1 MEYMKNTTWLPYI
14 QRQQCQCRW
23 PWAGAWCVLLLL
35 LVAALTV
42 ASVVEDE
49 VYAALEQTVRAG
61 VHMQTVSDAR
71 AFLQHFPH
79 SAKRS
84 QVQFW
89 LAEALY
95 ATRAYRDAAVVY
107 QELLS
112 HTPTDRQVA
121 PVLRQ
126 LGLSYLHSHDYNA
139 AVTAFTRWL
148 ELFPGLQESPQI
160 VFHLASSYF
169 AQGRFAEALPLY
181 QHLLQEANAS
191 VAVSM
196 VHLRLGDCYFFQQ
209 QLAAAQQ
216 QYQRLLQAFPQS
228 EEALQAAYQL
238 GAVALAQ
245 KQFDTARQHFQSVIQ
260 AKAPPA
266 LLLQA
271 QHALAWVFYH
281 QGQVA
286 QAVGH
291 LREQRLLATPAA
303 AETVLAQAY
312 ELLLLESYHDA
323 LPLLRQVV
331 QSGHDTE
338 REPWL
343 LWLLAQAY
351 EGSGALGQALRVL
364 DEFVER
370 FSQHA
375 RVAAA
380 HRWRADLLL
389 RQRDAS
395 AALLAYRTAVSVA
408 VEDDQAERAL
418 WAMGEL
424 YQEQH
429 ALAEAIAVWQH
440 FLLTFPLSPRRVEVQ
455 LRLGAVLVQQGAIA
469 QAVALYNDLLR
480 LSLERHQQ
488 LQTQW
493 QLAWAHLK
501 GGAQQ
506 KALELFGNLVE
517 AAPGTDVLRRARFWR
532 GWLWQQQ
539 GRHEAS
545 STEWQTLLLLEPPG
559 ARRGEVLWR
568 LGTAL
573 MALKQYKGARD
584 ALAQVVTEYPLE
596 PYASLATWRLQQCL
610 LELQQPREALNYVPG
625 FLRHDPLGFFNLAKQ
640 FAQGEQLF
648 RAKHYEQAR
657 QVFRHIMEQP
667 FGLLLTDDAEFMI
680 AESYLAEGE
689 PRRALRHYRAV
700 TQQYAHSNVA
710 PLAYSRVGVIL
721 ADAEQYGAAAHAL
734 EQAMQQATDVH
745 MRAQAAYQLGKA
757 YMALDQ
763 GNAALTVFRE
773 LVHGGLAP
781 SATDPERLNLGL
793 MLQRLGDHEQA
804 LLAFRHV
811 LQRSPPVPELI
822 RAEAQFW
829 IAETHQL
836 HGDASAALA
845 AYQEV
850 AQRYAQHR
858 MWSLTA
864 LFRAGEIYEALQQ
877 YPQAIAMYQ
886 RVATADPH
894 DKQGRMAAERVK
906 YLKAKIA
913 KTSAQEG

>member
-1 MEYMKNTTWLPYI
+1 MKNKTFPLHIPP
-14 QRQQCQCRW
+14 QQYRCRW
-23 PWAGAWCVLLLL
+23 PWIGSWGALLLL
-35 LVAALTV
+35 LGAALTM
-42 ASVVEDE
+42 ASMVEDE
-49 VYAALEQTVRAG
+49 VYTTLEQTVQAG
-61 VHMQTVSDAR
+61 VHVQIVSDAR
-71 AFLQHFPH
+71 AFLQHFPR

-84 QVQFW
+84 QVQLW

-95 ATRAYRDAAVVY
+95 ATRAYREAAVVY
-107 QELLS
+107 QELLQ
-112 HTPTDRQVA
+112 HMPTDRLA
-121 PVLRQ
+121 ARVLRQ
-126 LGLSYLHSHDYNA
+126 LGLSYLHSQEYNA
-139 AVTAFTRWL
+139 AVTTFTQWL
-148 ELFPGLQESPQI
+148 EQYPGSQESPQI
-160 VFHLASSYF
+160 VFYLANSYF
-169 AQGRFAEALPLY
+169 ALSRFAEAFPLY
-181 QHLLQEANAS
+181 QQLLQETDLP
-191 VAVSM
+191 VAVTT

-209 QLAAAQQ
+209 QFAAAQQ
-216 QYQRLLQAFPQS
+216 QYQRLLQEFPQS
-228 EEALQAAYQL
+228 EAALQATYQL

-245 KQFDTARQHFQSVIQ
+245 KQFGTARQHFQSVVQ

-271 QHALAWVFYH
+271 QHALAWAFYH

-291 LREQRLLATPAA
+291 LRQQRLLATPPA

-312 ELLLLESYHDA
+312 DLLLLESYQEG
-323 LPLLRQVV
+323 LPLLRQVE
-331 QSGHDTE
+331 QSGHDTA
-338 REPWL
+338 RESWL

-351 EGSGALGQALRVL
+351 DGSGALGQALRVL

-370 FSQHA
+370 FPRHA
-375 RVAAA
+375 RVAEA

-389 RQRDAS
+389 RQRDTS
-395 AALLAYRTAVSVA
+395 AAFLAYWTTVSVA
-408 VEDDQAERAL
+408 VEDEQAERAL

-424 YQEQH
+424 YQEQR
-429 ALAEAIAVWQH
+429 ALADAIAVWQH

-455 LRLGAVLVQQGAIA
+455 LRLGAAFVQQGAIA

-501 GGAQQ
+501 GGEQQ
-506 KALELFGNLVE
+506 KALELLSNLIE

-539 GRHEAS
+539 GRYEAS
-545 STEWQTLLLLEPPG
+545 STEWQALLLLEPPG

-573 MALKQYKGARD
+573 MALKQYKEARE
-584 ALAQVVTEYPLE
+584 ALEQVVTEHPLE
-596 PYASLATWRLQQCL
+596 PYASLATWRLQHCL
-610 LELQQPREALNYVPG
+610 LELQQSQEALNYVPG
-625 FLRHDPLGFFNLAKQ
+625 FLAHDPLGFFSLAKR

-648 RAKHYEQAR
+648 RAKHYQQAR
-657 QVFRHIMEQP
+657 QIFRHVMEQP
-667 FGLLLTDDAEFMI
+667 FGHVLADDAEFMV
-680 AESYLAEGE
+680 AESHFAEGDT
-689 PRRALRHYRAV
+689 RRALRHYRAV
-700 TQQYAHSNVA
+700 TQQYAQSNVA
-710 PLAYSRVGVIL
+710 PLAYFRAGGIL
-721 ADAEQYGAAAHAL
+721 AEAEQYGAAAHAL
-734 EQAMQQATDVH
+734 EQAVQRATDVH
-745 MRAQAAYQLGKA
+745 MRGQAAYQLGKA
-757 YMALDQ
+757 YMALEQRD
-763 GNAALTVFRE
+763 AALTVFRG

-793 MLQRLGDHEQA
+793 MLQQLGDYEQA

-811 LQRSPPVPELI
+811 LQRSPPAPELI

-836 HGDASAALA
+836 RGDSSAALV

-877 YPQAIAMYQ
+877 YAQAIAMFQ
-886 RVATADPH
+886 RVATVDPH
-894 DKQGRMAAERVK
+894 DKQGRIAAERVK
-906 YLKAKIA
+906 YLKARIL

>member
-1 MEYMKNTTWLPYI
+1 ML
-14 QRQQCQCRW
+14 
-23 PWAGAWCVLLLL
+23 G
-35 LVAALTV
+35 AALTV

-49 VYAALEQTVRAG
+49 VYTAVERTVQAG
-61 VHMQTVSDAR
+61 IPIQTVSEAR
-71 AFLQHFPH
+71 AFLQHFPR
-79 SAKRS
+79 SVKRS

-95 ATRAYRDAAVVY
+95 ATRAYRPAAVVY
-107 QELLS
+107 QELLPS
-112 HTPTDRQVA
+112 MPTDRQA
-121 PVLRQ
+121 ATVLRQ
-126 LGLSYLHSHDYNA
+126 LGLSYLHSHGYNA
-139 AVTAFTRWL
+139 AVTTFTHWL
-148 ELFPGLQESPQI
+148 ERFPGFPESPQI
-160 VFHLASSYF
+160 VFYLASSYF
-169 AQGRFAEALPLY
+169 AQSRFAEALPLY
-181 QHLLQEANAS
+181 QQLLQETDIPVT
-191 VAVSM
+191 VAT

-209 QLAAAQQ
+209 QFAAAQQ
-216 QYQRLLQAFPQS
+216 QYQRLLQEFPQR

-245 KQFDTARQHFQSVIQ
+245 KQFDMARQHFQSVVQ

-271 QHALAWVFYH
+271 QHALAWVFSH

-286 QAVGH
+286 QAVGY
-291 LREQRLLATPAA
+291 LQQQRLLATPPA
-303 AETVLAQAY
+303 AETALTQAY
-312 ELLLLESYHDA
+312 DLLLLESFQDA
-323 LPLLRQVV
+323 LPLLRQMV
-331 QSGHDTE
+331 QSAHDTE

-343 LWLLAQAY
+343 LWLLVQAY
-351 EGSGALGQALRVL
+351 EGSGALDQALRSL
-364 DEFVER
+364 DAFVER
-370 FSQHA
+370 FPRHA
-375 RVAAA
+375 RVAEA

-395 AALLAYRTAVSVA
+395 ATFLAYRTTVSVA
-408 VEDDQAERAL
+408 VEDEQAERAL

-424 YQEQH
+424 YQEQR

-455 LRLGAVLVQQGAIA
+455 LRLGAAFVQQGAIA
-469 QAVALYNDLLR
+469 QAVTLYNDLLR

-493 QLAWAHLK
+493 QFAWAHLK
-501 GGAQQ
+501 GGEQQ
-506 KALELFGNLVE
+506 KALALFGNLIE
-517 AAPGTDVLRRARFWR
+517 AAPGTDVVRLARFWR
-532 GWLWQQQ
+532 GWLLQQQ
-539 GRHEAS
+539 GRYEAS
-545 STEWQTLLLLEPPG
+545 STEWHTLLLLEPPG

-573 MALKQYKGARD
+573 MALRQYKDARD
-584 ALAQVVTEYPLE
+584 ALEQVVTGYALE
-596 PYASLATWRLQQCL
+596 PYAYLATWQLQQCL

-625 FLRHDPLGFFNLAKQ
+625 FPTHDPLGFFSLAKQ

-648 RAKHYEQAR
+648 RAKHYQQAR
-657 QVFRHIMEQP
+657 QVFQHVMEQP
-667 FGLLLTDDAEFMI
+667 FGLILTDDAEFMI

-700 TQQYAHSNVA
+700 TQQYEHSNVV
-710 PLAYSRVGVIL
+710 PLAYYRAGVIL
-721 ADAEQYGAAAHAL
+721 AEAEQYGAAAHAL
-734 EQAMQQATDVH
+734 EQAVQQATDVH
-745 MRAQAAYQLGKA
+745 LRGQAAYQLGKA

-763 GNAALTVFRE
+763 GDAALTVFRG
-773 LVHGGLAP
+773 LVHNGLAP

-793 MLQRLGDHEQA
+793 MLQQLGDHEQA

-811 LQRSPPVPELI
+811 LLRSPPAPELI

-836 HGDASAALA
+836 HGDSSAALA

-864 LFRAGEIYEALQQ
+864 LLRAGEIHEALQQ
-877 YPQAIAMYQ
+877 YPQAIGMYQ
-886 RVATADPH
+886 RVVAADPH